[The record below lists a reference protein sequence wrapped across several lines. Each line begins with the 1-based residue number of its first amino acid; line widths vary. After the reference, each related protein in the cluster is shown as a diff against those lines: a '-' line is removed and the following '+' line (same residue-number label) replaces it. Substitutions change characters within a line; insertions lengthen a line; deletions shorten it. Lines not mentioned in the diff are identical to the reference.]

1 MGLPEGQTPGKFRKL
16 RSSESMMIFVGILI
30 TLSGFVISVLSL
42 SLNSNAARLAVVV
55 LGLAV
60 SLFGIIGVLNRTYLK
75 NAIWKKG

>member
-1 MGLPEGQTPGKFRKL
+1 
-16 RSSESMMIFVGILI
+16 MMIFVGILI

-60 SLFGIIGVLNRTYLK
+60 SLFGIMGVLNRAYLK

>member
-1 MGLPEGQTPGKFRKL
+1 MGLPEGQTLGKFRKL

-42 SLNSNAARLAVVV
+42 ALNSNAARLAVVV

-60 SLFGIIGVLNRTYLK
+60 SLFGIVGVLNRAYLK
-75 NAIWKKG
+75 DAIWKKG

>member
-1 MGLPEGQTPGKFRKL
+1 
-16 RSSESMMIFVGILI
+16 MMILVGILI

-42 SLNSNAARLAVVV
+42 ALNSNGARLAVVA

-60 SLFGIIGVLNRTYLK
+60 SLFGIIGVLNRAYLK